1 MSLTIR
7 LARETD
13 ITAITQVAAETW
25 RATYA
30 HTVALHNQELL
41 LARSYAPAALAAA
54 IASDPA
60 WFYVAEVDGQVVGF
74 AQFVHRPDGYGELA
88 RIYVLPAYQRHGLG
102 RALLAR
108 GAADIGLGGIE
119 VCFVSVEVD
128 NTGALAFYRRFG
140 FRRNRA
146 HASFL
151 GDQIVRLIEL
161 KAFVHDI
168 SRATAVPQRPQP

>member
-1 MSLTIR
+1 MNHVIR
-7 LARETD
+7 RAREAD
-13 ITAITQVAAETW
+13 IPAITYVAAETW

-30 HTVALHNQELL
+30 HTVAPHNQVQLL
-41 LARSYAPAALAAA
+41 QRSYAPSALVAA
-54 IASDPA
+54 IAAERA
-60 WFYVAEVDGQVVGF
+60 WFSVAEVDTQIVGF
-74 AQFVHRPDGYGELA
+74 AQFVYRPDGFGELA
-88 RIYVLPAYQRHGLG
+88 RIYVLPANQRHSIG
-102 RALLAR
+102 RALLVE
-108 GAADIGLGGIE
+108 GAADIAHAGID

-128 NTGALAFYRRFG
+128 NAAALAFYRRFG

-168 SRATAVPQRPQP
+168 IRAASDVRSQG

>member
-1 MSLTIR
+1 MSQTIR
-7 LARETD
+7 PARETD
-13 ITAITQVAAETW
+13 ITAIAQVAAETW

-30 HTVALHNQELL
+30 HTVALHNQQLL
-41 LARSYAPAALAAA
+41 LERSYAPAALAAA
-54 IASDPA
+54 IAADPA
-60 WFYVAEVDGQVVGF
+60 WFYVAEVAGQVVGF
-74 AQFVHRPDGYGELA
+74 AQFVHRPDGFGELA

-102 RALLAR
+102 RAMLAQ
-108 GAADIGLGGIE
+108 GASDLRRAGIE

-128 NTGALAFYRRFG
+128 NSGALAFYRRFG

-168 SRATAVPQRPQP
+168 SRASAIPPRPQT